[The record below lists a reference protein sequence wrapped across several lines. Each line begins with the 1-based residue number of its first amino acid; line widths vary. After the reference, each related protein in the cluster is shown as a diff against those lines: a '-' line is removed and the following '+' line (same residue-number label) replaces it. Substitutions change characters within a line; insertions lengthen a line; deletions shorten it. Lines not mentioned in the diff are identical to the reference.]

1 MVELRPDSLIAT
13 VENGTAQPPNRA
25 ARAAAH
31 VRAPPGPTQRQAQ
44 GEAMAFEL
52 TSYRNLGDAFAARVA
67 QHPDKTALTIYRNS
81 AEAAHD
87 SLSYAE
93 LARRAGLRAADLA
106 QHLAPGERVLIALP
120 TGTEF
125 VELYLA
131 CLLAG
136 VIAVPAPPA
145 TGSTAAAQRVA
156 AIAVDCTPGLV
167 FVTAGDLGTLTE
179 RFQAQG
185 LGHVPVRAAAPV
197 PAGEALPAAL
207 RGRHIDQ
214 DALAV
219 LQYSSGSTGTPKG
232 VMLAHRNVQAN
243 LEALHSVIGLGGD
256 DSFGSWMPLH
266 HDFGLFVQLSCAL
279 FHGATTVLM
288 PPVTFARKPVEWFRM
303 MNEFRT
309 TASSAPNF
317 AYGIAQRLITDEQL
331 DGLDVSPLRW
341 LCNGSEPI
349 HAPTIAAFTK
359 RFAHIGLRPEAIAA
373 GYGMAEVTVYT
384 CTTPIPRQPT
394 VLVVDPQRLA
404 DADHPAL
411 VPAHDGRGKEITG
424 VGRPKAFDA
433 LIVDPATLRPLPAG
447 EVGEVWLRGDSVGR
461 GYWDKPDLT
470 ARIFH
475 ARPAGADDTGPGWLR
490 TGDLGALADGELFI
504 TGRLKEVMIV
514 HGRNLYP
521 HDIEH
526 EARAAHP
533 ALEGFLG
540 AAFGVQAPDERIVL
554 VHEVSPT
561 LPAEELRTVAAA
573 IIRRLTAATGA
584 PVRNVLL
591 VRRGSVHRT
600 TSGKIQRA
608 AMRDRFLAGEI
619 TALHTELDP
628 AVRRLTAEPET
639 L

>member
-1 MVELRPDSLIAT
+1 
-13 VENGTAQPPNRA
+13 
-25 ARAAAH
+25 
-31 VRAPPGPTQRQAQ
+31 
-44 GEAMAFEL
+44 MAFEL
-52 TSYRNLGDAFAARVA
+52 TGYRNLGDAFAARVD
-67 QHPDKTALTIYRNS
+67 QHPDKTAVTIYRNS
-81 AEAAHD
+81 AEVAHE

-136 VIAVPAPPA
+136 VTAVPAPPA
-145 TGSTAAAQRVA
+145 TGSTSAAQRVA
-156 AIAVDCTPGLV
+156 VIAADCTPGLV
-167 FVTAGDLGTLTE
+167 FGTAGDLDTLTE
-179 RFQAQG
+179 RFHAQG
-185 LGHVPVRAAAPV
+185 LGHIPVQAAAPV
-197 PAGEALPAAL
+197 PAGEAPPAAL
-207 RGRHIDQ
+207 RGRHADQ
-214 DALAV
+214 GTLAV

-243 LEALHSVIGLGGD
+243 LAALHSVMGLSGD

-266 HDFGLFVQLSCAL
+266 HDFGLFCQLSCAL
-279 FHGATTVLM
+279 FYGATAVLM
-288 PPVTFARKPVEWFRM
+288 PPATFARKPIEWFRM

-317 AYGIAQRLITDEQL
+317 AYGIALRLIKDEQL
-331 DGLDVSPLRW
+331 DGLDVSPLRF

-359 RFAHIGLRPEAIAA
+359 RFAHIGLRPEAVVA
-373 GYGMAEVTVYT
+373 GYGMAEVTVYASG
-384 CTTPIPRQPT
+384 TPIPRQPT

-424 VGRPKAFDA
+424 VGRPEAFDT
-433 LIVDPATLRPLPAG
+433 LIVDPATLRPLSAG
-447 EVGEVWLRGDSVGR
+447 EVGEIWLRGDSVGR

-470 ARIFH
+470 AHTFH

-521 HDIEH
+521 HDLEH

-533 ALEGFLG
+533 ALEGFVG

-561 LPAEELRTVAAA
+561 LSAEELRAAA
-573 IIRRLTAATGA
+573 AAVIRRLTAATGA

-600 TSGKIQRA
+600 SSGKIQRA
-608 AMRDRFLAGEI
+608 AMRDRFLAGAI
-619 TALHTELDP
+619 TALHTELEP
-628 AVRRLTAEPET
+628 AVRQLTAGAEA

>member
-1 MVELRPDSLIAT
+1 
-13 VENGTAQPPNRA
+13 
-25 ARAAAH
+25 
-31 VRAPPGPTQRQAQ
+31 
-44 GEAMAFEL
+44 MAFEL
-52 TSYRNLGDAFAARVA
+52 TGYRNLGDAFAARVA
-67 QHPDKTALTIYRNS
+67 QHPDKTAVTIYRNS
-81 AEAAHD
+81 AEAAHE

-93 LARRAGLRAADLA
+93 LARRAGLRAAELA

-136 VIAVPAPPA
+136 VTAVPAPPA
-145 TGSTAAAQRVA
+145 TGSTSAAQRVA
-156 AIAVDCTPGLV
+156 AIAADCTPGLA
-167 FVTAGDLGTLTE
+167 FGAARDLDILTE
-179 RFQAQG
+179 RFHTQG
-185 LGHVPVRAAAPV
+185 LDHVPVRAAAPV
-197 PAGEALPAAL
+197 PAGEAPPATL
-207 RGRHIDQ
+207 RGRHADQ

-219 LQYSSGSTGTPKG
+219 IQYSSGSTGTPKG

-243 LEALHSVIGLGGD
+243 LAALHSVTGLSGD

-266 HDFGLFVQLSCAL
+266 HDFGLFCQLSCAL
-279 FHGATTVLM
+279 FYGATAVLM
-288 PPVTFARKPVEWFRM
+288 PPARFARKPVEWFRM

-331 DGLDVSPLRW
+331 DGLDVSPLRF

-349 HAPTIAAFTK
+349 HVPTIAAFTK
-359 RFAHIGLRPEAIAA
+359 RFAHIGLRPEAVVA
-373 GYGMAEVTVYT
+373 GYGMAEVTVYAS
-384 CTTPIPRQPT
+384 CTPVPRQPT

-411 VPAHDGRGKEITG
+411 VPARDGRGKEITG
-424 VGRPKAFDA
+424 VGRPEAFDT
-433 LIVDPATLRPLPAG
+433 LIVDPATLRPLPVG
-447 EVGEVWLRGDSVGR
+447 EVGEIWLRGDSVGQ
-461 GYWDKPDLT
+461 GYWNKPDLT

-521 HDIEH
+521 QDLEH
-526 EARAAHP
+526 EARVAHP
-533 ALEGFLG
+533 ALEGFVG

-561 LPAEELRTVAAA
+561 MSAEELRAAA
-573 IIRRLTAATGA
+573 AAVIRHLTAATGA

-591 VRRGSVHRT
+591 VRRGGVHRT
-600 TSGKIQRA
+600 TSGKVQRA

-619 TALHTELDP
+619 TAMHTELEA
-628 AVRRLTAEPET
+628 AVRQLAAGPEPCDADPHRHRTRDREPVGVDAGRVRADGRGSGGYG
-639 L
+639 

>member
-1 MVELRPDSLIAT
+1 
-13 VENGTAQPPNRA
+13 
-25 ARAAAH
+25 
-31 VRAPPGPTQRQAQ
+31 
-44 GEAMAFEL
+44 MAFEL
-52 TSYRNLGDAFAARVA
+52 TGYRNLGDAFAARVA
-67 QHPDKTALTIYRNS
+67 QNPDKTAVTIYRDS
-81 AEAAHD
+81 TEAVHE

-136 VIAVPAPPA
+136 VTAVPAPPA
-145 TGSTAAAQRVA
+145 TGSAGAAQRVA
-156 AIAVDCTPGLV
+156 AIAADCAPGLV
-167 FVTAGDLGTLTE
+167 FGTAGDFDTLTE
-179 RFQAQG
+179 RFHAQG
-185 LGHVPVRAAAPV
+185 LGHLPVRAAAPV
-197 PAGEALPAAL
+197 PAGEAPPAAL
-207 RGRHIDQ
+207 HGRHTDQ

-243 LEALHSVIGLGGD
+243 LAALSSFMGGLSDD
-256 DSFGSWMPLH
+256 DSFGSWLPLH
-266 HDFGLFVQLSCAL
+266 HDFGLFFQLSCAL

-288 PPVTFARKPVEWFRM
+288 PPMAFARRPVEWFRM

-317 AYGIAQRLITDEQL
+317 AYGTALRLIKDEQL
-331 DGLDVSPLRW
+331 DGLDVSPLRF

-359 RFAHIGLRPEAIAA
+359 RFAPIGLRPEAVVA
-373 GYGMAEVTVYT
+373 GYGLAEVTVYASGT
-384 CTTPIPRQPT
+384 AMTRQPT

-424 VGRPKAFDA
+424 VGLPEGFDV
-433 LIVDPATLRPLPAG
+433 LIVDPATLCPLPAG
-447 EVGEVWLRGDSVGR
+447 EVGEIWLRGDSVGR

-470 ARIFH
+470 ARTFH

-521 HDIEH
+521 HDLEN

-533 ALEGFLG
+533 ALERFVG

-554 VHEVSPT
+554 VHEVGPT
-561 LPAEELRTVAAA
+561 VSAEELRAAA
-573 IIRRLTAATGA
+573 AAVIRRLTAATGA

-591 VRRGSVHRT
+591 VRRGSVDRT
-600 TSGKIQRA
+600 TSGKIRRA
-608 AMRDRFLAGEI
+608 AMRDRFLAGAI
-619 TALHTELDP
+619 TAVHTELEP
-628 AVRRLTAEPET
+628 AVRRLTAGAET